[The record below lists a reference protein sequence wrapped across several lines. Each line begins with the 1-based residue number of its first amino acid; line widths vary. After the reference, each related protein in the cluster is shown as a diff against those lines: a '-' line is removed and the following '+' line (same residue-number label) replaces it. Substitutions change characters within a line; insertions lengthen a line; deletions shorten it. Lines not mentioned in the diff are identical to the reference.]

1 VAFGVDD
8 KLYRLG
14 CDKRVYS
21 IRPDDKK
28 SQWSQLGGDVRAESI
43 SAVHDSLWIIADS
56 LQPMKFNQQLKRF
69 QYKGNKKGVSI
80 SVGLNGVVFMMGR
93 ADSRPYAWN
102 EAEESWKSIGWSPVI
117 NIGAGRTNLM
127 YQVEPRAT
135 SKRKN
140 QIIGK

>member
-1 VAFGVDD
+1 
-8 KLYRLG
+8 
-14 CDKRVYS
+14 
-21 IRPDDKK
+21 
-28 SQWSQLGGDVRAESI
+28 VRAESI
-43 SAVHDSLWIIADS
+43 SASHDSLWIIADS

-117 NIGAGRTNLM
+117 NIGAGHTNLM